1 MSSAGTGTKSNYF
14 QKMIMLT
21 DQGIR
26 DTEQVQFRL
35 PGDLPK
41 RLDAQV
47 GTGIETAINGLKPSK
62 EALAASKKANC
73 LKIFAIIALVVGIL
87 GGAPMTYVGVTNGP
101 TIILIIG
108 IVLVLF
114 FVIGIVAFCYC

>member
-1 MSSAGTGTKSNYF
+1 MSAAGTGTKSNYF
-14 QKMIMLT
+14 QKVIMLT

-26 DTEQVQFRL
+26 DTQQAQFRL

-41 RLDAQV
+41 QLDSPV
-47 GTGIETAINGLKPSK
+47 GTGIERAINDLKPSK

-87 GGAPMTYVGVTNGP
+87 GGAPMTYVGVTNDP
-101 TIILIIG
+101 TIILVIG
-108 IVLVLF
+108 SVLVLF
-114 FVIGIVAFCYC
+114 FVIGIH